1 MERTKTSFSIG
12 LRGLCVFIFTLV
24 LTLATAVLFAQPSD
38 RPSDVL
44 GMALVGHQVSDLER
58 SIKFFEAIDFKVV
71 EGPTAWTVDKELNKL
86 GNTPGAESR
95 TATMRVQSSVSD
107 VPFTLILR
115 QYRGIERQD
124 WSHLS
129 SWNLLASHIDLTVD
143 GNVSA
148 LLDKL
153 EAQNML
159 VMPEVQGLPN
169 PRQQPGFRRFAFIQ
183 DPDGLTLEYFS
194 KPIPKPGDP
203 PGTPMV
209 SNSSATA
216 ANMDRLGKQAGFN
229 HYATNIIDPQKA
241 QDFYGKVLG
250 GDYAPLAGRLGAAQV
265 MLNGWFPQAT
275 TSSNV
280 RIELGL
286 FAVNA
291 GKTPPPIKFQD
302 INANYAGFQVSNID
316 TVYARAKAQGAI
328 TVSQGGVIDFQKGR
342 AALIRDP
349 DVGGYIMLW
358 QPAK

>member
-1 MERTKTSFSIG
+1 MRRSVSALSLI
-12 LRGLCVFIFTLV
+12 
-24 LTLATAVLFAQPSD
+24 LATSLLFAQTPD
-38 RPSDVL
+38 RPADVV
-44 GMALVGHQVSDLER
+44 GMALVGHQVAELER

-71 EGPTAWTVDKELNKL
+71 DGPGKWIVDKELNKL

-95 TATMRVQSSVSD
+95 TATMKVQSSVSD

-115 QYRGIERQD
+115 QYRGIPRQD
-124 WSHLS
+124 WSKLP

-153 EAQNML
+153 EGLNML

-203 PGTPMV
+203 PGPPMV
-209 SNSSATA
+209 SNSSATG

-229 HYATNIIDPQKA
+229 HYATNIIDPAKA

-250 GDYAPLAGRLGAAQV
+250 GDYAPLEGRLGAAQV

-275 TSSNV
+275 TNNNV

-291 GKTPPPIKFQD
+291 GKTPPAIKFQD

-316 TVYARAKAQGAI
+316 TAYARAKEHVAI
-328 TVSQGGVIDFQKGR
+328 TVSEGGIIDYHNGR
-342 AALIRDP
+342 AALIRDA

-358 QPAK
+358 QPAR